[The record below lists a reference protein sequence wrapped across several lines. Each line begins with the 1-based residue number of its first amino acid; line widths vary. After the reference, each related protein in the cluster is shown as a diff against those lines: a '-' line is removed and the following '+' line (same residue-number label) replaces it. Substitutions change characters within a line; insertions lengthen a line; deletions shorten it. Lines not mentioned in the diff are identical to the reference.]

1 MRAQT
6 QTVAVDKPNIGIA
19 KDGTIYFNEHRVSLS
34 RLVDEIN
41 QTFPKASAVYVR
53 ADQRT
58 TWASV
63 SQVIAALNSAR
74 IPIKLVSK

>member
-6 QTVAVDKPNIGIA
+6 QTVVVDRPNIGIA
-19 KDGTIYFNEHRVSLS
+19 KDGTIYLNEHAVSLS
-34 RLVDEIN
+34 LLTDEIK
-41 QTFPKASAVYVR
+41 QMFPQASPVYVR